1 MYKATIFL
9 LSKENYER
17 MNLMATI
24 KSYTTKSGVTKWE
37 YFVYAGTHKGKGYS
51 KKIHKRNFSSEKE
64 ARKAAKI
71 LEGELASGVYQDKNP
86 EQLTLSEYLEIW
98 ITKYKTNVKEGTRIV
113 HRENVDTYI
122 NPYIGNYRLEN
133 YNRPAHQAFI
143 NELLTKK
150 GLGRSKQGL
159 SYNTVKVV
167 NTTLSNA
174 FKKAIQLGYINENP
188 TLYTEFP
195 KKPQEKV
202 PNFYSLE
209 QVDKFLEYAKKEN
222 DPLWYPFFLAVYDCG
237 LRKAEVMALKWSDI
251 DLRNKY
257 IDVNK
262 QRIYR
267 AERNLNSGQIAID
280 KPKTLN
286 SNRKMIMTDRAQRG
300 FTDFYNYFYNTTDII
315 PITKQLDEF
324 IFIFTTG
331 KSKGNIIRSRTTNAA
346 SDRIAKKAGLPKIKV
361 HDGRHTYAVRL
372 RQAGVPLEDIKELL
386 GHKDIATT
394 QIYAQVSTEVI
405 ERASNKFNDYINNQQ
420 RKASGQIISL
430 PKKDG

>member
-1 MYKATIFL
+1 
-9 LSKENYER
+9 
-17 MNLMATI
+17 MATI
-24 KSYTTKSGVTKWE
+24 KSYTTKSGVEKWE

-51 KKIHKRNFSSEKE
+51 KKIHKKNFATEKE

-71 LEGELASGVYQDKNP
+71 LEGELAAGTHKTNNP
-86 EQLTLSEYLEIW
+86 KQLSLSEYLDIW
-98 ITKYKTNVKEGTRIV
+98 ITQYKTNVKEGTRIV
-113 HRENVDTYI
+113 HRENIETYI
-122 NPYIGNYRLEN
+122 NPYIGNYKLEN
-133 YNRPAHQAFI
+133 YDRSAHQAFI

-167 NTTLSNA
+167 NATLSNA

-188 TLYTEFP
+188 TLYTKFP
-195 KKPQEKV
+195 KKAQEKV
-202 PNFYSLE
+202 LNFYSLE
-209 QVDKFLEYAKKEN
+209 QVDKFLEYAAKER
-222 DPLWYPFFLAVYDCG
+222 DPLWYPFFLAIYDCG

-267 AERNLNSGQIAID
+267 AESKLNSGQIAID
-280 KPKTLN
+280 NPKTLN
-286 SNRKMIMTDRAQRG
+286 STRKMIMTDRAQQG
-300 FTDFYNYFYNTTDII
+300 FIDFYNYFYNTSYTL
-315 PITKQLDEF
+315 PFTKTIDDF

-331 KSKGNIIRSRTTNAA
+331 KSKGNIIRSRSTNGA
-346 SDRIAKKAGLPKIKV
+346 SDRIARKAGLPKIKV
-361 HDGRHTYAVRL
+361 HDGRHTYAVTL
-372 RQAGVPLEDIKELL
+372 RKAGVPLEDIKELL
-386 GHKDIATT
+386 GHKDISTT

-405 ERASNKFNDYINNQQ
+405 ERASNKFNDYINNQE
-420 RKASGQIISL
+420 RKVSGQIISL